1 MEKRQKVSQ
10 RDSDKVA
17 ETNYHPNQYRSEDDT
32 EQGLAITHEQASD
45 AYMEGEIQARIDRVE
60 NSGGLASEEGEPIP
74 SKGFDE

>member
-17 ETNYHPNQYRSEDDT
+17 ETNYHPNQYKSEDDT

-45 AYMEGEIQARIDRVE
+45 AYMEGEIQARIDQVDD
-60 NSGGLASEEGEPIP
+60 SGGLANDEGETIP
-74 SKGFDE
+74 RKGFDE